1 MKRWYAGLLSVGVI
15 VSVLGSLATGPA
27 EAQGGGPIR
36 FRSGL
41 GRNFGG
47 PLPNEINPPLFSPF
61 SSGTLERNFAI
72 MRATSPNP
80 GAFMGG
86 QLNPVRS
93 RFHGGSF
100 RGGFFGGGFIDGGF
114 YGGGVYASGYGFPYY
129 GDGYYG
135 PVPTASL
142 YPSVYSLY
150 GGGFPPYVPSERVI
164 IIQRE
169 IVVPREEKPGD
180 SDYYLTPRES
190 RASESL
196 ADAVEDVR
204 KAWLNGDFERLKARI
219 RDNGKVRIYL
229 RGKYKYSI
237 STGDFAQMTRDAM
250 SRIDTS
256 SFELNAPQR
265 LEDGRAFVSG
275 KHVYRDPDGEKRE
288 VFVSYVLERDSG
300 RWKIVEA
307 GSGSAAI
314 AKHED

>member
-1 MKRWYAGLLSVGVI
+1 MKRWYAGLLSVGAI
-15 VSVLGSLATGPA
+15 VSVLGGLATGPA

-41 GRNFGG
+41 GRSFGG
-47 PLPNEINPPLFSPF
+47 PLPNETNPPLFSPF

-86 QLNPVRS
+86 QLNPQRS
-93 RFHGGSF
+93 RFRGGSF
-100 RGGFFGGGFIDGGF
+100 RGGFSDGGFFGGGF
-114 YGGGVYASGYGFPYY
+114 YGGGFYGDSLYSLGYGFPYY
-129 GDGYYG
+129 GNGY
-135 PVPTASL
+135 
-142 YPSVYSLY
+142 Y
-150 GGGFPPYVPSERVI
+150 GGGFPPYVPQERVI

-169 IVVPREEKPGD
+169 IVVPRETKQGD

-196 ADAVEDVR
+196 ADAVEDIR

-219 RDNGKVRIYL
+219 RDDGKVRIYL

-237 STGDFAQMTRDAM
+237 SAGDFGQMTRDAM

-288 VFVSYVLERDSG
+288 VFVSYVLERDGG

-314 AKHED
+314 TKHED

>member
-1 MKRWYAGLLSVGVI
+1 MKRWCAGLLTASAI
-15 VSVLGSLATGPA
+15 VSVLGSLAAGPA
-27 EAQGGGPIR
+27 KAQARGSITFRPLHGRRFDGP
-36 FRSGL
+36 SPDAL
-41 GRNFGG
+41 N
-47 PLPNEINPPLFSPF
+47 NPPLFSPF
-61 SSGTLERNFAI
+61 SSGSLERNFAI

-80 GAFMGG
+80 NLYMGG
-86 QLNPVRS
+86 QLNPQRS
-93 RFHGGSF
+93 RFRGGSF
-100 RGGFFGGGFIDGGF
+100 RGGFFDGGGYGGAIYGGGIYGGGF
-114 YGGGVYASGYGFPYY
+114 YSMGYGFPYY

-135 PVPTASL
+135 
-142 YPSVYSLY
+142 
-150 GGGFPPYVPSERVI
+150 GGIPPYVPQERVI

-169 IVVPREEKPGD
+169 IVIPREEKQGD

-196 ADAVEDVR
+196 ADAVEDIR

-219 RDNGKVRIYL
+219 RDDGKVRVYL

-237 STGDFAQMTRDAM
+237 SAGDFGQMTRDAM

-256 SFELNAPQR
+256 SFELNAPQH

-288 VFVSYVLERDSG
+288 VFVSYVLERDGG

-307 GSGSAAI
+307 GSGSATI
-314 AKHED
+314 TKHED

>member
-1 MKRWYAGLLSVGVI
+1 MKRWYAGLLSVSAI
-15 VSVLGSLATGPA
+15 VSVVGGLAAGPA

-47 PLPNEINPPLFSPF
+47 PLPNQTNPPLFSPF

-86 QLNPVRS
+86 QLNPQRS

-100 RGGFFGGGFIDGGF
+100 RGGFSDGGFFGGGF
-114 YGGGVYASGYGFPYY
+114 YGGGVYGGGVYSMGYGFPYY

-135 PVPTASL
+135 
-142 YPSVYSLY
+142 
-150 GGGFPPYVPSERVI
+150 GGFPPYVPQERVI

-169 IVVPREEKPGD
+169 IVVPREEKQGD

-196 ADAVEDVR
+196 ADAVEDIR

-219 RDNGKVRIYL
+219 RDDGNVRIYL

-237 STGDFAQMTRDAM
+237 SAGDFGQMTRDAM

-288 VFVSYVLERDSG
+288 VFVSYVLERDGG

-314 AKHED
+314 TKHED